1 MLDCSGC
8 MEAQKKLLSDKFWP
22 VRECQLRSNE
32 RIPFRLSCGR
42 ALYSPAI
49 HSLRKKRRENTQNA
63 NNSRVLRQLSGRITK
78 LFCPKYFRLC
88 AFFPEKRRARCG
100 SGGGSS
106 CLVSCCV
113 SYYIFIHN
121 GSITL
126 IVICRRTRAAGAAN
140 KFGKQL
146 RLD

>member
-1 MLDCSGC
+1 
-8 MEAQKKLLSDKFWP
+8 MEAQQKLLSDKFWP
-22 VRECQLRSNE
+22 VMRECQLRSNE
-32 RIPFRLSCGR
+32 RIPFRLLCGR

-49 HSLRKKRRENTQNA
+49 HFLEKKRRKTPEMRIIHVFCA
-63 NNSRVLRQLSGRITK
+63 GLVGITK

-88 AFFPEKRRARCG
+88 AFFPRSGAR
-100 SGGGSS
+100 SGGSS

-140 KFGKQL
+140 KFGKQF